1 MMMGHDPS
9 YAARRVE
16 ALGYAKAKDLIAY
29 LYDIEHEL
37 PAAARRKIA
46 NRKPA
51 TLTVR
56 TLDKKRYLEEFD
68 TVTSIFN
75 DAWSLNWGFIAFT
88 PAEIAHMAKS
98 LKMLIDPQCV
108 AIVELNGE
116 PVGFG
121 IALPNLYELIADFGG
136 RLLPFNWLKLLWR
149 LWRGARTARVPLMGI
164 RRSVSG
170 SLVGGLAPF
179 LIIDALRNGLR
190 NKGVQQVELSWILED
205 NRSMRHV
212 IESLG
217 ARAYK
222 TYRVYEKELMR

>member
-1 MMMGHDPS
+1 
-9 YAARRVE
+9 
-16 ALGYAKAKDLIAY
+16 
-29 LYDIEHEL
+29 
-37 PAAARRKIA
+37 
-46 NRKPA
+46 
-51 TLTVR
+51 
-56 TLDKKRYLEEFD
+56 
-68 TVTSIFN
+68 
-75 DAWSLNWGFIAFT
+75 
-88 PAEIAHMAKS
+88 
-98 LKMLIDPQCV
+98 V

-121 IALPNLYELIADFGG
+121 IALPNLNELIADFGG

-179 LIIDALRNGLR
+179 LVIDALRNGLR

-222 TYRVYEKELMR
+222 TYRVYEKALTQ